1 MSLPTLKNLHEAYVK
16 KVDALQGNAS
26 FKTLEHEVRRSVDN
40 FVFQKART
48 ESKMFDE
55 AWVNALDDAFPH
67 LDKIVK
73 NPRNFIKQEGD
84 VVIAALAKRVS
95 PESIAHLASHTQF
108 IRKVEADG
116 SIEPEKILSVNTEE
130 DFQIYENRFV
140 MTLINKVTEFVM
152 RRYTYIMD
160 HLDTRDSEVLVVHSV
175 SSYKDI
181 TYEVDTRVK
190 LSRPA
195 MDVNEKK
202 NAEILEK
209 IKKLRRQLNYYN
221 GSIFMKNMQ
230 NARPVRNPVQQT
242 NMIVKNPDYK
252 AAYKLW
258 CFIDRYDRL
267 GVSFN
272 VNEVN
277 HEFSDQYADE
287 VYSYVLGA
295 ILTLETNL
303 TALDEVKPEEIKRKL
318 ILPKVR
324 LSLEDETFLDKKFA
338 YHEFPL
344 YEKEVRARNQAPKS
358 PEQIRKEESQKT
370 ADEWDETQKIEEVRD
385 HEAAIT
391 KALELEEAAR
401 NAKIRKQRQKQL
413 AAWEEKV
420 AHKARHLVE
429 QDARKAQKKKEKA
442 QQEALAR
449 EKALLSAQ
457 RKRVKAEA
465 LRDHRID
472 YMHLKRLSSL
482 GLNKGKPAIP
492 MKKKDEE
499 GGSK

>member
-1 MSLPTLKNLHEAYVK
+1 MKVPTLKNLHEAYVK

-26 FKTLEHEVRRSVDN
+26 FKTLEHQVRRSVDN
-40 FVFQKART
+40 YVFQKART
-48 ESKMFDE
+48 ETKMYDE
-55 AWVNALDDAFPH
+55 AWVNALDEAFPH

-108 IRKVEADG
+108 IRKVNQDG

-140 MTLINKVTEFVM
+140 MTLLQKVNEFVM

-175 SSYKDI
+175 SQWKDI
-181 TYEVDTRVK
+181 TYEVDSRIK
-190 LSRPA
+190 LSRPSRDPDA
-195 MDVNEKK
+195 EKNQK
-202 NAEILEK
+202 ILDK
-209 IKKLRRQLNYYN
+209 IIRIRGQLNYYN
-221 GSIFMKNMQ
+221 NSIFMKEME
-230 NARPVRNPVQQT
+230 NARPVRNPIQQT
-242 NMIVKNPDYK
+242 NMIVKHPDYK

-258 CFIDRYDRL
+258 RFIDKYDRL

-272 VNEVN
+272 VDEKN
-277 HEFSDQYADE
+277 HEFTDAYADE
-287 VYSYVLGA
+287 VYSLVLGQ

-303 TALDEVKPEEIKRKL
+303 TDLDEVPPEELKSKL
-318 ILPKVR
+318 ILPKIR

-344 YEKEVRARNQAPKS
+344 YEKELRSRKDAPRS
-358 PEQIRKEESQKT
+358 VDEIRKEESQKT
-370 ADEWDETQKIEEVRD
+370 AAEWDETEKIEEIRA
-385 HEAAIT
+385 HEEAIR
-391 KALELEEAAR
+391 KKQELEEAAK
-401 NAKIRKQRQKQL
+401 NARIRKQRQKQL

-420 AHKARHLVE
+420 ANKARHLVE
-429 QDARKAQKKKEKA
+429 QDARRAEKKKMKA
-442 QQEALAR
+442 EQDALSK

-472 YMHLKRLSSL
+472 YMHLKRLSAS
-482 GLNKGKPAIP
+482 GLNHGKPAIP
-492 MKKKDEE
+492 NNNGAPGEKKP
-499 GGSK
+499 